1 MIVLSTG
8 WYILKSKFNKNIYS
22 EWINN
27 FLSNVNK
34 FKLVIYT
41 NKESLYMIEPYES
54 NPNIK
59 IVLLEIED
67 FYNYKYKDYWIKNHE
82 KNHLLNTKICWEL
95 NMLWSEKL
103 SFVKKTIDENYFEG
117 DWFGWC
123 DIGYFRGKSWDI
135 SDHLIKE
142 WPNLDKVSKLDK
154 SKIYYARVNNN
165 DNIMNYYTKLLLD
178 KDYLGLPKN
187 PIPDNQ
193 ISIAGGFFLIYNTK
207 IEWWHTIFDNKLKLY
222 FENNRLVKD
231 DQMIIIDCIVTNI
244 SNFYLLM
251 SAEPDDWFLFQKY
264 LL

>member
-123 DIGYFRGKSWDI
+123 DIGYFRSAGFDI
-135 SDHLIKE
+135 KK
-142 WPNLDKVSKLDK
+142 WPN
-154 SKIYYARVNNN
+154 
-165 DNIMNYYTKLLLD
+165 
-178 KDYLGLPKN
+178 PK
-187 PIPDNQ
+187 
-193 ISIAGGFFLIYNTK
+193 K
-207 IEWWHTIFDNKLKLY
+207 
-222 FENNRLVKD
+222 
-231 DQMIIIDCIVTNI
+231 
-244 SNFYLLM
+244 
-251 SAEPDDWFLFQKY
+251 
-264 LL
+264 